1 MKETDRGK
9 YSLLQNTGFMI
20 STAWRVCKSVLFFVA
35 LLALLT
41 AAQAAMELFLAPVI
55 LKKVEAQAPFG
66 ELAATILLFGA
77 SQFLLSGTEAY
88 LRQNALFG
96 RIAVRQDLIRQIG
109 NKAAGTSYPNTLKA
123 DFLNF
128 QEKSYQA
135 CYDNTSPGEAFWS
148 GLTDLLANG
157 LSFSVWLV
165 LLSGLSPLL
174 MWVIVG
180 TSVAGSVLGKF
191 VNQWGWR
198 HREEE
203 AACHKEMDYVCRMA
217 TGRAYAKDVRI
228 FGLRSWLE
236 QVWDRAFHCYQSFL
250 GKREMVYSWMNL
262 GELFLTVLRSGAT
275 FFYLLKLF
283 FEQGLSVADFLLYFT
298 AAVSFT
304 RWVTGILE
312 QTSLLYRQSLELSVI
327 REFLEWPEPF
337 LFEQGKPLF
346 VERDRPYEIRLDQV
360 SFAYEGAETDTISH
374 INLTISPGEKLA
386 VVGLNGAGKTTLVKV
401 ICGFLDP
408 TEGAVLLNGEDIRQ
422 YNRRDYYR
430 LFSAIFQDFSILEAS
445 VTENVAQ
452 SVEQI
457 DLKRVRECIR
467 LSGLTEKIQTLPDG
481 LNTKLGRL
489 VYEDGVE
496 LSGGQTQR
504 LMLARALYK
513 NGPVIVLDEP
523 TAALDPIAEHDMYLK
538 YSQMTQG
545 RTSVFISHRLAST
558 QFCDRIL
565 FLEQGRIAEEGSHK
579 QLLDQKGRY
588 ARLFEIQSQY
598 YQEKGEEYGQE

>member
-1 MKETDRGK
+1 MTL
-9 YSLLQNTGFMI
+9 SQNTKFMI
-20 STAWRVCKSVLFFVA
+20 STAWRVCRTVLFFVV
-35 LLALLT
+35 LLAIITT
-41 AAQAAMELFLAPVI
+41 AKAAMELLLAPVI
-55 LKKVEAQAPFG
+55 LKKVETQTPFW
-66 ELAATILLFGA
+66 ELAATISMFGA
-77 SQFLLSGTEAY
+77 SLLLLSGTEAY
-88 LRQNALFG
+88 FRQNALFG
-96 RIAVRQDLIRQIG
+96 RIAVRQDLLRQIG

-128 QEKSYQA
+128 QEKSYKA
-135 CYDNTSPGEAFWS
+135 CYDNTSPGEAFWNT
-148 GLTDLLANG
+148 LTDLLTNG
-157 LSFSVWLV
+157 LSFLVWLV
-165 LLSGLSPLL
+165 LLSGLNPLF
-174 MWVIVG
+174 MWVIGG
-180 TSVAGSVLGKF
+180 TSVAGYLLGKS

-203 AACHKEMDYVCRMA
+203 AVCHKEMDYICRMS
-217 TGRAYAKDVRI
+217 TGRVYAKDIRI

-236 QVWDRAFHCYQSFL
+236 QVWDRAFDRYQSFL
-250 GKREMVYSWMNL
+250 KKRERIYIWMNL
-262 GELFLTVLRSGAT
+262 GELSLTVLRSGTT
-275 FFYLLKLF
+275 FFYLLTLF

-304 RWVTGILE
+304 RWVTGILD
-312 QTSLLYRQSLELSVI
+312 QMSLLHRQSLELSVI

-337 LFEQGKPLF
+337 LFEQGRPLL
-346 VERDRPYEIRLDQV
+346 EEMNQSYEICLDQV
-360 SFAYEGAETDTISH
+360 SFAYEGAERNTISH

-386 VVGLNGAGKTTLVKV
+386 VVGLNGAGKTTLIKL

-408 TEGAVLLNGEDIRQ
+408 TEGAVLLNGKDIRQ

-445 VTENVAQ
+445 VAENVAQ
-452 SVEQI
+452 SIDAI

-467 LSGLTEKIQTLPDG
+467 LSGLTQKVETLPDG

-504 LMLARALYK
+504 VMLARALYK
-513 NGPVIVLDEP
+513 NAPVLVLDEP
-523 TAALDPIAEHDMYLK
+523 TAALDPIAEYDMYLK
-538 YSQMTQG
+538 YSQMTHG

-565 FLEQGRIAEEGSHK
+565 FLEQGRIVEEGSHK
-579 QLLDQKGRY
+579 QLLDQKGHY
-588 ARLFEIQSQY
+588 ARLFELQSRY